1 MEDHV
6 LKGFMS
12 LSSWLTAQGE
22 SAEIGLLS
30 SLLVFPFHSFLSN
43 KLFPLVIFR
52 ARHTHRAALM
62 MHSTSAF
69 KNWVFAD
76 FSSMRLRLLF

>member
-12 LSSWLTAQGE
+12 LSSWLTARE

-43 KLFPLVIFR
+43 KLSPLVIFR
-52 ARHTHRAALM
+52 ARHTHRAAFM

-69 KNWVFAD
+69 KNWVSAD
-76 FSSMRLRLLF
+76 FPSMRLRLLF

>member
-22 SAEIGLLS
+22 SAEVGFLS
-30 SLLVFPFHSFLSN
+30 FLLVFPFHSSLSN
-43 KLFPLVIFR
+43 KLSPLVIFR
-52 ARHTHRAALM
+52 ARHPHRAAFM
-62 MHSTSAF
+62 MRSTSAS
-69 KNWVFAD
+69 KN
-76 FSSMRLRLLF
+76 